1 SSSSQTISTMRSN
14 EPAVITTYSHSDI
27 AASASAAASTSP
39 STLTPTIAWRRKP
52 TVSGSVTATICIT
65 PWSSSFCTRWRTAA
79 SDRPTALPMA
89 AYGRRPSSWSCSMM
103 ARETASSCGPP
114 PFLDS
119 LESLGSALRLAT
131 RSLCTTSRQFR
142 KARSMKFVVTD
153 PRSCGFRRCGVARG
167 VENVRVRTRV
177 GVSEVGHLT
186 AGHLGH
192 QPGAPGGLAVSTELR
207 RLRNYIGGEFRDA
220 ADGRTTQVVNPA
232 TGEAYATAPLS
243 GQADVDAAMA
253 AAAEAFPGWRDTTP
267 AERQKALLKIADL
280 FEERAEELI
289 AAEVENTGKPIGLT
303 RTEEIPPM
311 VDQIRFFAGA
321 ARMLE
326 GKGAGEYMEGL
337 TSFVRREPVGV
348 CAQVAPWNYPMMMA
362 VWKFAPAIAAGNTVV
377 LKPSDT
383 TPAST
388 VLLAEIL
395 GSVLPKGVFNVVC
408 GDRDTGRLMVE
419 HPTPAMASITGSVR
433 AGMSVA
439 ESASKDLKR
448 VHLEL
453 GGKAPVVVFED
464 TDIPKAVEDIST
476 AGFFNAGQD
485 CTAATRV
492 LVHESIHDEFVSA
505 LAKAAADIKTGMP
518 DDEDV
523 LYGPLNN
530 PSQLKQVEGFI
541 ERLPAHARVEAGG
554 KRVGDRGYFYAPTV
568 VSGLKQDD
576 EIIQKEVFGPVI
588 TVQRFT
594 DEDQAVEYAN
604 GVEYALASSVWTK
617 DHSRAMRMSK
627 KLDFGCVWINT
638 HIPLVAEMPQGG
650 FKKSGY
656 GKDLSAYGFDD
667 YTRIKHVMTSLD
679 A

>member
-1 SSSSQTISTMRSN
+1 M
-14 EPAVITTYSHSDI
+14 
-27 AASASAAASTSP
+27 
-39 STLTPTIAWRRKP
+39 
-52 TVSGSVTATICIT
+52 
-65 PWSSSFCTRWRTAA
+65 
-79 SDRPTALPMA
+79 
-89 AYGRRPSSWSCSMM
+89 
-103 ARETASSCGPP
+103 
-114 PFLDS
+114 
-119 LESLGSALRLAT
+119 
-131 RSLCTTSRQFR
+131 
-142 KARSMKFVVTD
+142 
-153 PRSCGFRRCGVARG
+153 
-167 VENVRVRTRV
+167 
-177 GVSEVGHLT
+177 
-186 AGHLGH
+186 
-192 QPGAPGGLAVSTELR
+192 STELR
-207 RLRNYIGGEFRDA
+207 RLRNYIDGEFRDA
-220 ADGRTTQVVNPA
+220 ADGRTTEVVNPV

-253 AAAEAFPGWRDTTP
+253 AAAAAFPAWRDQTP
-267 AERQKALLKIADL
+267 SERQRALLKIADA

-303 RTEEIPPM
+303 RSEEIPPM

-326 GKGAGEYMEGL
+326 GRSAGEYMEGL
-337 TSFVRREPVGV
+337 TSIVRREPIGV

-362 VWKFAPAIAAGNTVV
+362 VWKFAPALAAGNTVV

-388 VLLAEIL
+388 VLIAEII
-395 GSVLPKGVFNVVC
+395 GSIVPKGVFNVIC
-408 GDRDTGRLMVE
+408 GDRDTGRAMVE

-433 AGMSVA
+433 AGISVA
-439 ESASKDLKR
+439 ESASKDVKR

-464 TDIPKAVEDIST
+464 TDIAKAVEDISV

-492 LVHESIHDEFVSA
+492 LVQEGIHDEFVAA
-505 LAKAAADIKTGMP
+505 LAKAAADTKTGQP

-530 PSQLKQVEGFI
+530 PNQLKQVSGFI
-541 ERLPAHARVEAGG
+541 ERLPAHAKVEAGG
-554 KRVGDRGYFYAPTV
+554 HRVGEIGYFYAPTV

-576 EIIQKEVFGPVI
+576 EIIQNEVFGPVI
-588 TVQRFT
+588 TVQSFT
-594 DEDQAVEYAN
+594 DEAQAIEWAN
-604 GVEYALASSVWTK
+604 GVDYALASSVWTK
-617 DHSRAMRMSK
+617 DHSRAMRLSK
-627 KLDFGCVWINT
+627 SLDFGCVWINT
-638 HIPLVAEMPQGG
+638 HIPLVAEMPHGG